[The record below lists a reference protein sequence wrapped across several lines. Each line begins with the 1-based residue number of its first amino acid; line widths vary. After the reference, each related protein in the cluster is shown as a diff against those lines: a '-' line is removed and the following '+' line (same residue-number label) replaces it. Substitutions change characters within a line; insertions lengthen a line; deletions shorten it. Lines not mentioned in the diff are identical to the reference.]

1 MTPDPDQPFTPVEP
15 PRHVESLTPV
25 NERVARKQE
34 QENKRRRKRRPKR
47 QIDEQ
52 LEEEMTNEQDAGSD
66 GHIDFRA

>member
-34 QENKRRRKRRPKR
+34 QENKRRRRRRPKQ

-52 LEEEMTNEQDAGSD
+52 LEEEMANEQGANSD

>member
-34 QENKRRRKRRPKR
+34 QENKHRRKRRPKR
-47 QIDEQ
+47 RIDEQ
-52 LEEEMTNEQDAGSD
+52 LEEEMADEQGANSD